1 MSRFISSCLAAPA
14 LAALLATAYAVPVMA
29 EESSTDTA
37 DFCGAPTGK
46 ALDLIQRY
54 TTDPAL
60 KRVYKSTNYIA
71 YSDDEKQSTVMYT
84 FTTKDNPAY
93 PAAVCRKPER
103 VGGNLVIKMSI
114 VCDGKPEACTDLKN
128 QFNVM
133 TARMQTEVNQ
143 KIGHEN
149 D

>member
-1 MSRFISSCLAAPA
+1 MSSCIAASA
-14 LAALLATAYAVPVMA
+14 LAALLAVAYAAPVLA
-29 EESSTDTA
+29 EEPATSTS
-37 DFCGAPTGK
+37 DFCGAPTGT

-93 PAAVCRKPER
+93 PAAICRKPQR
-103 VGGNLVIKMSI
+103 VEGNLVIKMSI
-114 VCDGKPEACTDLKN
+114 VCDGKPDACSDLKN
-128 QFNVM
+128 QFNIM

>member
-29 EESSTDTA
+29 GESTDTS

-46 ALDLIQRY
+46 AADLIQRY

-114 VCDGKPEACTDLKN
+114 VCDGKAEACTDLKN

>member
-103 VGGNLVIKMSI
+103 VDGNLVIKMSI
-114 VCDGKPEACTDLKN
+114 VCDGKAEACSDLKN

>member
-114 VCDGKPEACTDLKN
+114 VCDGKAEACTDLKN